1 MIGIDAN
8 VLVALAVQSHQHHS
22 QAVAVFE
29 RELDAGETIVLSLSI
44 AAEFLHAV
52 TDPRRFAPPLKMAEA
67 IRWLRDWKTE
77 VVPTWLKPSEEVT
90 ERWLKWMIEL
100 QLGRKRI
107 LDTQY
112 AALLH
117 AHGVRRLLTNNADD
131 FRVFNTF
138 EIVTF

>member
-1 MIGIDAN
+1 MTGIDAN
-8 VLVALAVQSHQHHS
+8 VLVALAAQSHPSHS
-22 QAVAVFE
+22 HAVTVFE
-29 RELDAGETIVLSLSI
+29 RDLAAEEEFVLSLSI

-52 TDPRRFAPPLKMAEA
+52 TDPRRLTPALEMTDA
-67 IRWLRDWKTE
+67 IRWLREWSAE
-77 VVPTWLKPSEEVT
+77 VAPIWLTSNNEAI
-90 ERWLKWMIEL
+90 ERWLKWMTDL

-117 AHGVRRLLTNNADD
+117 VRGVRRLLTNNADD
-131 FRVFNTF
+131 FRVFNVF

>member
-1 MIGIDAN
+1 MTGIDAN
-8 VLVALAVQSHQHHS
+8 LLVALAAESHPSHS
-22 QAVAVFE
+22 QAVTVFE
-29 RELDAGETIVLSLSI
+29 RELAADEEFALSLSV

-52 TDPRRFAPPLKMAEA
+52 SDPRRLTPALEVTDA
-67 IRWLRDWKTE
+67 IRWLREWSTE
-77 VVPTWLKPSEEVT
+77 VVPIWLTSNDEAI
-90 ERWLKWMIEL
+90 ERWLKWMTDL

-117 AHGVRRLLTNNADD
+117 ARGVRRLLTNNAGD
-131 FRVFNTF
+131 FRVFNVF